1 MKFERLLRNES
12 RLLSAFRKYLP
23 HEKGFVLKRAN
34 ELVPELP
41 LDEETI
47 EKYYPEFKNLLTFQK
62 ALAQRYFA
70 FLLAIEEYERLL
82 KEKEYEGDE
91 KRAQLIDQR
100 NQKIALQILRESKRG
115 RKPLKREKI
124 EKYRNEIKAL
134 RRQGFGVRLIAKFLF
149 KAHRLKVSPEY
160 LRRVLKEWGEE

>member
-12 RLLSAFRKYLP
+12 RLLSVFRKYLP

-34 ELVPELP
+34 ELVSELS
-41 LDEETI
+41 LNEETV
-47 EKYYPEFKNLLTFQK
+47 EKYYPEFKNLLPFQK
-62 ALAQRYFA
+62 AFAQRYFA
-70 FLLAIEEYERLL
+70 LLLAIDEYERLF

-91 KRAQLIDQR
+91 KRAQLLDQR
-100 NQKIALQILRESKRG
+100 NQKIALDILQESKR
-115 RKPLKREKI
+115 RALKREKI
-124 EKYRNEIKAL
+124 EKYRKEIRAL
-134 RRQGFGVRLIAKFLF
+134 RQQGFGVRLIAKFLF